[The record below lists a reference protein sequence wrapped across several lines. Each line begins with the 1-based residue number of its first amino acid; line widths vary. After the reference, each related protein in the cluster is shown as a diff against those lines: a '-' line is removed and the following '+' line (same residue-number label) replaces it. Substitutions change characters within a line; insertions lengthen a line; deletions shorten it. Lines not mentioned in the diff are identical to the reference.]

1 MSATEVV
8 CPDCGKYIAAKGA
21 VESQLR
27 CRCGD
32 EHHAPAGATASA
44 PAEPQVKRCYV
55 CSADITNR
63 KRLKDHLGRY
73 WCGECARAD
82 HRAKKRAREN
92 QCPDC
97 NRMFAPIKLVEH
109 GDDRVCKQCYKKRLD
124 DTRQKLVKMGHAAA
138 SKRHEIK
145 HIKLM
150 LIILVVLILVGTY
163 FQYFR

>member
-8 CPDCGKYIAAKGA
+8 CPDCGKYIAPKGA
-21 VESQLR
+21 VESPLR

-32 EHHAPAGATASA
+32 EEPARPSGAPAPGVS
-44 PAEPQVKRCYV
+44 QVKRCYV

-82 HRAKKRAREN
+82 HRAKKRAKEN

-97 NRMFAPIKLVEH
+97 SRMFAPIKLIEH

-124 DTRQKLVKMGHAAA
+124 ETRQKLVKLGHAAA
-138 SKRHEIK
+138 TKRHEIK
-145 HIKLM
+145 HIKWM
-150 LIILVVLILVGTY
+150 LIILVVLLVLATY
-163 FQYFR
+163 HQFFR

>member
-1 MSATEVV
+1 MSMTEVV
-8 CPDCGKYIAAKGA
+8 CPDCGKYIAPKGQ
-21 VESQLR
+21 VDPSTR

-32 EHHAPAGATASA
+32 EQAAPAAAA
-44 PAEPQVKRCYV
+44 RPQDQRKRCYV

-82 HRAKKRAREN
+82 HRAKRRAKEN

-97 NRMFAPIKLVEH
+97 NRMFPPAKLMEH

-124 DTRQKLVKMGHAAA
+124 ETTRKLKTLGHVEA
-138 SKRHEIK
+138 SKRHELK
-145 HIKLM
+145 HVKWL
-150 LIILVVLILVGTY
+150 LIILLVLVGLATY
-163 FQYFR
+163 FQFFAS